1 MPAKRSPKLPATQ
14 QTTSSPG
21 ETRFATADSS
31 PPEPEELRRIRS
43 FSVSKTRLVPLRM
56 SLRTAAN
63 SGPRWS
69 IIGLLAARTT
79 RSGSGA
85 GPGMRSCCWKIM
97 CYLLGRMVGGDE
109 GEASLAP
116 TDVGG
121 DEGEASLAPTGVGGD
136 EGEARLGPTDVGG
149 GEARLTPAGAREA
162 AARHGPL
169 PGAVRGVGEE

>member
-21 ETRFATADSS
+21 ETRFATADSN
-31 PPEPEELRRIRS
+31 PPEPDELRRIRS
-43 FSVSKTRLVPLRM
+43 FSVSKTRFTPLRM
-56 SLRTAAN
+56 SFRTAAN

-109 GEASLAP
+109 GEA
-116 TDVGG
+116 
-121 DEGEASLAPTGVGGD
+121 
-136 EGEARLGPTDVGG
+136 RLGPTDVGG

-169 PGAVRGVGEE
+169 PGAVRGVGEERDRPCTLEG